1 MIISRNFEE
10 AGMLGNIIVSVII
23 AAAVILGVRS
33 IRKRAVS
40 GCCGG
45 GDAVAKVKVSDHNL
59 SHYPYDVLMQV
70 DGMHCANCARRVENA
85 LNSLEGVFAAVD
97 LGRNEVS
104 IRMKERIPDEKL
116 KAAVR
121 KAGYSARDIEEQG
134 R

>member
-1 MIISRNFEE
+1 MI
-10 AGMLGNIIVSVII
+10 GNIIVSVII

-45 GDAVAKVKVSDHNL
+45 GDEVPKVKVSDPNP
-59 SHYPYDVLMQV
+59 SHYPYDVMMRV
-70 DGMHCANCARRVENA
+70 DGMHCVNCAHRVENA

-97 LGRNEVS
+97 LGRKEVT
-104 IRMKERIPDEKL
+104 IRMKERIPDAEL

-121 KAGYSARDIEEQG
+121 KAGYSAQEIMEQDK
-134 R
+134 